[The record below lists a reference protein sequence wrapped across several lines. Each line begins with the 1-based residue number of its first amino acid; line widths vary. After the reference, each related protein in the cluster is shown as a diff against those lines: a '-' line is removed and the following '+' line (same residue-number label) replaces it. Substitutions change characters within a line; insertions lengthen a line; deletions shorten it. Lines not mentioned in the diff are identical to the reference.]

1 MAGRMENFVYWM
13 FLLLPAH
20 FAFAQM
26 VNIDITASKVTV
38 QVSKSGLFSAFAHN
52 HTIAAPLASG
62 HIDLGKKS
70 VELMFHTQD
79 MKVMDPEVKDS
90 DRAQIERTMKSEAV
104 LDVTQFPEIGFVSK
118 TVEVREAGRFLVH
131 GDLTLHGVTKSID
144 LPVSLADDRYKGSV
158 KLKQT
163 DFGITPV
170 KIAGGTVRVKD
181 EIEIVFE
188 IVPSK

>member
-1 MAGRMENFVYWM
+1 MQKLVYWM
-13 FLLLPAH
+13 LLLLPVR

-26 VNIDITASKVTV
+26 VNIDIAASKVTV
-38 QVSKSGLFSAFAHN
+38 HVSKSGLFSAFAHN
-52 HTIAAPLASG
+52 HIIEAPVASG
-62 HIDLGKKS
+62 HIDLDKTS
-70 VELMFHTQD
+70 VELKFHAAD
-79 MKVMDPEVKDS
+79 MKVMDPDVNDS
-90 DRAQIERTMKSEAV
+90 DRAEIDHTMKSAGV
-104 LDVTQFPEIGFVSK
+104 LDATQFPEIGFVSK
-118 TVEVREAGRFLVH
+118 TVEVLEANRFLVY
-131 GDLTLHGVTKSID
+131 GDLTLHGVTKAIE
-144 LPVSLADDRYKGSV
+144 LPVSFADGRYTGSV

>member
-1 MAGRMENFVYWM
+1 MQKLVYWM
-13 FLLLPAH
+13 LLLLPVR

-26 VNIDITASKVTV
+26 VNIDIAASKVTV

-62 HIDLGKKS
+62 HIDLEKKS
-70 VELMFHTQD
+70 VELTFHTQD

-90 DRAQIERTMKSEAV
+90 DRAQIERTMKSESV

-118 TVEVREAGRFLVH
+118 TVEVPEANRFLVH
-131 GDLTLHGVTKSID
+131 GDLTLHGVTQAID
-144 LPVSLADDRYKGSV
+144 LPVSFADGRYRGSV

-181 EIEIVFE
+181 EIEIGFE
-188 IVPSK
+188 ILPSK